1 MPLHRK
7 NEGGR
12 EMTKA
17 QLLTEVKSVVTALAE
32 DSRLRCVLDEKKTRT
47 GVRVEVVT
55 ALPAPKL
62 PKRALS
68 EKAGAV
74 LREATELLQ
83 QMSSRRVLLD
93 KKVPN
98 TSKGL
103 SELLHHLNT
112 VMAQKDELTAQVYS
126 FVNEAGEK
134 LEELREKLRRLNSLA
149 SRRAKERAKEDRKAI
164 EEGRYADV
172 SYKRL
177 KEFLHRMGFKD
188 IVVLDASSK
197 YRAIAFATVEY
208 ATNNWQVG
216 SLWLAGIDDAG
227 RRWRIELAPYAG
239 YDLAEYNE
247 TTVER
252 LMSIAF
258 GVHQSIVKKETT
270 MLQGDV
276 LVFPCKEEEVQK
288 HCGYLE
294 DSPPAISSIYN
305 SWPWDPD
312 DVKLVTTWEGLE
324 ESYSEFSS
332 LSINN
337 SHVLQAPQGKVKRI
351 RAKLM
356 FNRNRVVVEQVIYH
370 VILPEGGTL
379 THKEHA
385 PLALAPGE
393 YAIVSQINAFDAD

>member
-1 MPLHRK
+1 
-7 NEGGR
+7 
-12 EMTKA
+12 MTKT
-17 QLLTEVKSVVTALAE
+17 QLLNEVKSVVLALSK

-47 GVRVEVVT
+47 PVRVEVVT

-68 EKAGAV
+68 ERAKTV
-74 LREATELLQ
+74 LREATDLLQ
-83 QMSSRRVLLD
+83 RVSLRCVLLEM
-93 KKVPN
+93 KVPN
-98 TSKGL
+98 TNRGL
-103 SELLHHLNT
+103 SELLQHLNAI
-112 VMAQKDELTAQVYS
+112 VAQKEELIAQVHD
-126 FVNEAGEK
+126 FVKNAEEK
-134 LEELREKLRRLNSLA
+134 LSHLLEELRRLNSLA

-172 SYKRL
+172 SNKRL
-177 KEFLHRMGFKD
+177 KEFLHKLGFKN

-208 ATNNWQVG
+208 TTNDWQVG

-239 YDLAEYNE
+239 CDLAEYNE

-270 MLQGDV
+270 MLQGDI
-276 LVFPCKEEEVQK
+276 LVFPCKEEDVAK

-294 DSPPAISSIYN
+294 DSPPAVRIISN

-324 ESYSEFSS
+324 ESHSEFSS
-332 LSINN
+332 LGINN

-351 RAKLM
+351 HASLM
-356 FNRNRVVVEQVIYH
+356 FSNTCLVEQVIYH
-370 VILPEGGTL
+370 VMLPEGGTL
-379 THKEHA
+379 THAEHT
-385 PLALAPGE
+385 PLVFAPGE
-393 YAIVSQINAFDAD
+393 YAIVPQITAFDAD

>member
-1 MPLHRK
+1 
-7 NEGGR
+7 
-12 EMTKA
+12 MTKA
-17 QLLTEVKSVVTALAE
+17 QLLNEVKSVVLALSE

-47 GVRVEVVT
+47 PVRVEVVT

-68 EKAGAV
+68 ERAKTV
-74 LREATELLQ
+74 LREATDLLQ
-83 QMSSRRVLLD
+83 RVSLRCVLLEM
-93 KKVPN
+93 KVPN
-98 TSKGL
+98 TNRGL
-103 SELLHHLNT
+103 SELLQHLNAI
-112 VMAQKDELTAQVYS
+112 VAQKEELIAQVHD
-126 FVNEAGEK
+126 FVKNAEEK
-134 LEELREKLRRLNSLA
+134 LSHLLEELRRLNSLA

-270 MLQGDV
+270 MLQGDI
-276 LVFPCKEEEVQK
+276 LVFPCKEEDVAK

-294 DSPPAISSIYN
+294 DSPPAVRIISN

-324 ESYSEFSS
+324 ESHSEFSS
-332 LSINN
+332 LGINN

-351 RAKLM
+351 HASLM
-356 FNRNRVVVEQVIYH
+356 FSNTCLVEQIIYH
-370 VILPEGGTL
+370 VVLPEGGTL
-379 THKEHA
+379 THKEHT
-385 PLALAPGE
+385 PLALALGE
-393 YAIVSQINAFDAD
+393 YAIVPQITAFDAD